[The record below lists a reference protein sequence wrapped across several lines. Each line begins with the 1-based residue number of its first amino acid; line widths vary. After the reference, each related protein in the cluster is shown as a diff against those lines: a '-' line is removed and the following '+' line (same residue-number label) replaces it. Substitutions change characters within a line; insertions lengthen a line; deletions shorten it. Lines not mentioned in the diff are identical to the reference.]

1 MTAREAIRLTKKM
14 GGRFVRHGAKHDIF
28 ANAAGEEF
36 PIPPASRRSFTRGR
50 ASHQRK
56 ARASLILHPIERKRP
71 MKFLYEAILTPWSGG
86 WEAEFPDLGICT
98 QGDTLFDAAFMA
110 QDLLTLWISQALR
123 EGRPLPEPRMDHP
136 APRKRQG
143 HRRCR
148 GMRCRHAF
156 PHHHDRPRSGGY
168 PRCQH
173 LAHTRHD
180 SRRHSEN
187 RESWQRPPCVS
198 RRCHRLFQ

>member
-1 MTAREAIRLTKKM
+1 
-14 GGRFVRHGAKHDIF
+14 
-28 ANAAGEEF
+28 
-36 PIPPASRRSFTRGR
+36 
-50 ASHQRK
+50 
-56 ARASLILHPIERKRP
+56 

-136 APRKRQG
+136 APANGKAIAVAVECDADTPSLTTMTVQE
-143 HRRCR
+143 
-148 GMRCRHAF
+148 AA
-156 PHHHDRPRSGGY
+156 DI
-168 PRCQH
+168 

>member
-1 MTAREAIRLTKKM
+1 
-14 GGRFVRHGAKHDIF
+14 
-28 ANAAGEEF
+28 
-36 PIPPASRRSFTRGR
+36 
-50 ASHQRK
+50 
-56 ARASLILHPIERKRP
+56 

-136 APRKRQG
+136 APANGKAIAVAVE
-143 HRRCR
+143 CDADTPSLAT
-148 GMRCRHAF
+148 MN
-156 PHHHDRPRSGGY
+156 
-168 PRCQH
+168 

-180 SRRHSEN
+180 SRRHSED
-187 RESWQRPPCVS
+187 RESWQRPS
-198 RRCHRLFQ
+198 RIG

>member
-1 MTAREAIRLTKKM
+1 
-14 GGRFVRHGAKHDIF
+14 
-28 ANAAGEEF
+28 
-36 PIPPASRRSFTRGR
+36 
-50 ASHQRK
+50 
-56 ARASLILHPIERKRP
+56 

-136 APRKRQG
+136 APANGKAIAVAVECDADTPSLTTMTVQE
-143 HRRCR
+143 
-148 GMRCRHAF
+148 AA
-156 PHHHDRPRSGGY
+156 DILE
-168 PRCQH
+168 CQH

-180 SRRHSEN
+180 SRRILRTEKVGSA
-187 RESWQRPPCVS
+187 RLCVS
-198 RRCHRLFQ
+198 PTMS